1 MNAANANG
9 MCLGAAQVDRLHALS
24 TTMQRTRSCHILLVL
39 LFLVAGPCSCHSQP
53 CASGSY
59 WDKNT
64 SLCEHCT
71 FGKFSPTVGAESDAT
86 CLSCPKWQ
94 YSERGSVNAS
104 DCLAPEAPNN
114 TGLAEMPLPR
124 TCNATTPECLDDEDC
139 GGAGRGACLNST
151 CACVSPFKGTD
162 PNENTHVMSMLI
174 TCHDTC
180 HTHTLHMSICVQ
192 AGVVPFAPTQAQD
205 RPATHRATA
214 AGTGGVVSGR
224 QRASADLCG
233 LAALVMIA
241 SVPEDWGETH
251 VSSIVQLV
259 AGRAFVRRQATACV
273 TRVGLAQ
280 IALCSDVS
288 QARPKTLPVLAGH
301 ARREPTK
308 SITVK
313 TSAPCAPAD
322 RFLKR

>member
-1 MNAANANG
+1 M
-9 MCLGAAQVDRLHALS
+9 
-24 TTMQRTRSCHILLVL
+24 
-39 LFLVAGPCSCHSQP
+39 
-53 CASGSY
+53 
-59 WDKNT
+59 
-64 SLCEHCT
+64 
-71 FGKFSPTVGAESDAT
+71 
-86 CLSCPKWQ
+86 
-94 YSERGSVNAS
+94 NAS

-224 QRASADLCG
+224 QRASADRG
-233 LAALVMIA
+233 GWEIIAQSAHVHLAFKVQTR
-241 SVPEDWGETH
+241 VH
-251 VSSIVQLV
+251 VSHVLRELTRQRQDLLAHRVWPANTEASLAEFPRPRAVTARTTQILGMVAIMSLNAFATRDILV
-259 AGRAFVRRQATACV
+259 LTEGPV
-273 TRVGLAQ
+273 
-280 IALCSDVS
+280 
-288 QARPKTLPVLAGH
+288 VLAW
-301 ARREPTK
+301 RELTNN
-308 SITVK
+308 SMDHLH
-313 TSAPCAPAD
+313 APCVVGGNSRISQVNQLP
-322 RFLKR
+322 LKPHKSYWERESSRECV